1 MKELYD
7 VSVMVELSVSVKAT
21 SQEDAEDKVD
31 TLSDADMF
39 DMLVE
44 QLPLLDKNMYSHM
57 AH

>member
-1 MKELYD
+1 MKDLYD
-7 VSVMVELSVSVKAT
+7 VPVMVEIIVSVEAT

-39 DMLVE
+39 DMLVD
-44 QLPLLDKNMYSHM
+44 QLPLLDKNLYSTM

>member
-7 VSVMVELSVSVKAT
+7 VPVMVEIIVSVEAT

-39 DMLVE
+39 DMLVD
-44 QLPLLDKNMYSHM
+44 QLPLLDKNLYSTM